1 MKRITKEHVYFI
13 IMSLIMLG
21 LIVNKYV
28 QYGCVILC
36 GDWYDD

>member
-1 MKRITKEHVYFI
+1 MKRITKEQVYFI